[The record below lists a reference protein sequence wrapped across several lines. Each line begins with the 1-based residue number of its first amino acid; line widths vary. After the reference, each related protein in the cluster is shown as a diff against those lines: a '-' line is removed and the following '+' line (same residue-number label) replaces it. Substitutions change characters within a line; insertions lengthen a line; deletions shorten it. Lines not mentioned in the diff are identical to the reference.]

1 MKIGDLIKWCDGEI
15 GIVTYIFE
23 NGDPFVL
30 FLDGEFEV
38 SRDSVV
44 EVISE
49 GR

>member
-1 MKIGDLIKWCDGEI
+1 MKVGDLVEWEHAEI

-30 FLDGEFEV
+30 FLDGEHQVTQE
-38 SRDSVV
+38 SIT

-49 GR
+49 SR